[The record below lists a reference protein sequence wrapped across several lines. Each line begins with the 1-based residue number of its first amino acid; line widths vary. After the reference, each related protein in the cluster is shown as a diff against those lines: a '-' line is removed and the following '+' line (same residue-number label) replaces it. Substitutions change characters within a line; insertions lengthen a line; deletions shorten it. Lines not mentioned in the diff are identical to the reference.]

1 MWISTGS
8 SSCHSGPASTSAGGR
23 VRLYAARDATGRTQA
38 ASFYSGVFRVVQRGS
53 LIELQLRGPK
63 PTCSSSAKT
72 ASASAKP
79 KKKRKARTRRLWG
92 SGRGRFRTRERYS
105 AATVRGTTW
114 LVENRCRTTL
124 TRVKQGVVKVRDFK
138 RKKTIVL
145 RAGRRYIARR
155 TPA

>member
-1 MWISTGS
+1 M
-8 SSCHSGPASTSAGGR
+8 
-23 VRLYAARDATGRTQA
+23 
-38 ASFYSGVFRVVQRGS
+38 
-53 LIELQLRGPK
+53 
-63 PTCSSSAKT
+63 
-72 ASASAKP
+72 
-79 KKKRKARTRRLWG
+79 
-92 SGRGRFRTRERYS
+92 
-105 AATVRGTTW
+105 RGTTW